1 MTQSNVRICKFKVD
15 LIQLEVLA
23 IVENF
28 WKWTKDAS
36 NDDNFVKGLSYL

>member
-1 MTQSNVRICKFKVD
+1 MTQLNVRTLKVD
-15 LIQLEVLA
+15 LIQLEILA
-23 IVENF
+23 LVKNF